1 MDFLNYFKQ
10 NIISRGYNYYLEG
23 RVLSTSSDR
32 IWISSEVEGSNETYF
47 VKLNLSTPKAS
58 HCSCP
63 HAQGGNMCKHMVA
76 VFFTVFPEL
85 ADLYREE
92 TENDVDYYDEYED
105 YYYDDEG
112 YYDDSEDDGFEY
124 EEEFIRPLYFDE
136 LLDDFLN
143 SLSYTQLKEILK
155 EELNKKESY
164 AYNKYLKKHYEMK
177 KSIEI
182 DNPKYMLDDLNDS
195 ICSKT
200 SYKLYDYDFES
211 FTLEEKEIINDIYHN
226 HPSYRQQLEK
236 VLLNEDFYT
245 HTAFIY
251 VIKFYLDKLPKNKL
265 IELCDDMQQKLK
277 YIKDLHV
284 KAMTSKSNLLINIYL
299 IKKHLRELELDAI
312 VELLLKNAKYKDFL
326 RYVVKDYP
334 YKKELYLRYEQNLKK
349 GFFNKK
355 EVVDVLEYLYEE
367 TSEKSILKSICFY
380 DILFRENVESLDE
393 LKKYND
399 YNQQLSLIIKRCN
412 KDYLL
417 ERIFVKLDM
426 RKELF
431 ELYYNAKVDYKLIQH
446 AKFLCSEF
454 KEELVTYFKEQFLK
468 YVGDTCKK
476 DEYQKV
482 CSYIEGIAACKDG
495 EVLSELYYYIL
506 NTFPRR
512 RLLLEE
518 FERVCWNVSFKKV
531 GGK

>member
-47 VKLNLSTPKAS
+47 VRLNLSTPKAS

-76 VFFTVFPEL
+76 VYFTVFPEL

-143 SLSYTQLKEILK
+143 SLSYSQLKEILK

-182 DNPKYMLDDLNDS
+182 DNPKYMLEDLNDS

-265 IELCDDMQQKLK
+265 IDLCDDMQQKLK
-277 YIKDLHV
+277 YVKDLHV
-284 KAMTSKSNLLINIYL
+284 KAMTSKSNLLINIYF
-299 IKKHLRELELDAI
+299 I
-312 VELLLKNAKYKDFL
+312 
-326 RYVVKDYP
+326 
-334 YKKELYLRYEQNLKK
+334 
-349 GFFNKK
+349 FFN
-355 EVVDVLEYLYEE
+355 
-367 TSEKSILKSICFY
+367 S
-380 DILFRENVESLDE
+380 
-393 LKKYND
+393 
-399 YNQQLSLIIKRCN
+399 
-412 KDYLL
+412 
-417 ERIFVKLDM
+417 
-426 RKELF
+426 
-431 ELYYNAKVDYKLIQH
+431 
-446 AKFLCSEF
+446 
-454 KEELVTYFKEQFLK
+454 
-468 YVGDTCKK
+468 
-476 DEYQKV
+476 
-482 CSYIEGIAACKDG
+482 
-495 EVLSELYYYIL
+495 
-506 NTFPRR
+506 
-512 RLLLEE
+512 
-518 FERVCWNVSFKKV
+518 
-531 GGK
+531 

>member
-1 MDFLNYFKQ
+1 M
-10 NIISRGYNYYLEG
+10 
-23 RVLSTSSDR
+23 
-32 IWISSEVEGSNETYF
+32 
-47 VKLNLSTPKAS
+47 
-58 HCSCP
+58 
-63 HAQGGNMCKHMVA
+63 
-76 VFFTVFPEL
+76 
-85 ADLYREE
+85 
-92 TENDVDYYDEYED
+92 
-105 YYYDDEG
+105 
-112 YYDDSEDDGFEY
+112 
-124 EEEFIRPLYFDE
+124 
-136 LLDDFLN
+136 
-143 SLSYTQLKEILK
+143 SYSQLKEILK

-182 DNPKYMLDDLNDS
+182 DNPKYMLEDLNDS

-265 IELCDDMQQKLK
+265 IDLCDDMQQKLK
-277 YIKDLHV
+277 YVKDLHV

-299 IKKHLRELELDAI
+299 IKKHLRELELDTI
-312 VELLLKNAKYKDFL
+312 IELLLKNAKYKDFL

-334 YKKELYLRYEQNLKK
+334 DKKELYLRYEQNLKK

-367 TSEKSILKSICFY
+367 TSEESILKSICFY

-399 YNQQLSLIIKRCN
+399 FNQQLSLIIKRCN

-431 ELYYNAKVDYKLIQH
+431 ELYYNAKVD
-446 AKFLCSEF
+446 
-454 KEELVTYFKEQFLK
+454 
-468 YVGDTCKK
+468 
-476 DEYQKV
+476 
-482 CSYIEGIAACKDG
+482 
-495 EVLSELYYYIL
+495 
-506 NTFPRR
+506 
-512 RLLLEE
+512 
-518 FERVCWNVSFKKV
+518 
-531 GGK
+531 